1 MSVCCLAIVC
11 LTDAAVLTITYEPS
25 TIFLP
30 IFPPQLFGLAFIREK
45 DNTTRSD
52 AELVSLYRR
61 DGDVAVL
68 SQLYQRYMDLVYGL
82 CIKYLKDT
90 ETAKDAVINIYEE
103 LVPKLKQHEVSNFK
117 SWLFTLSRN
126 HCLMQLRKVKG
137 KHTVEIADDFMQN
150 AELLHLDEVKQKE
163 EQLNSMED
171 CLKKLAEEQK
181 TCVTLFY
188 LQGKCYNEIT
198 EQTGIDWNKVRS
210 YIQNGRRNLKLCMEN
225 KLEAES

>member
-1 MSVCCLAIVC
+1 M
-11 LTDAAVLTITYEPS
+11 
-25 TIFLP
+25 
-30 IFPPQLFGLAFIREK
+30 AFIREK
-45 DNTTRSD
+45 DNTNRSD
-52 AELVSLYRR
+52 AELVTLYRSG
-61 DGDVAVL
+61 GDATVL

-103 LVPKLKQHEVSNFK
+103 LVVKLKQHEVSNFK

-126 HCLMQLRKVKG
+126 HCLMQLRKEKG
-137 KHTVEIADDFMQN
+137 KHTVEIADEFMQN
-150 AELLHLDEVKQKE
+150 GEMLHLDEVKQKE

-171 CLKKLAEEQK
+171 CLEKLAEEQK

-188 LQGKCYNEIT
+188 LQGKCYNDIT
-198 EQTGIDWNKVRS
+198 ELTGIDWNKVRS

-225 KLEAES
+225 KLEADS

>member
-1 MSVCCLAIVC
+1 
-11 LTDAAVLTITYEPS
+11 
-25 TIFLP
+25 LP
-30 IFPPQLFGLAFIREK
+30 IFPLQLFGLAFIREK
-45 DNTTRSD
+45 DNTNRSD
-52 AELVSLYRR
+52 AELVSLYRSG
-61 DGDVAVL
+61 GDLTVL

-103 LVPKLKQHEVSNFK
+103 LVIKLKQHEVSNFK

-137 KHTVEIADDFMQN
+137 KHTVEIAEEFMQN
-150 AELLHLDEVKQKE
+150 GELLHLDEVKQKE

-171 CLKKLAEEQK
+171 CLEKLAEEQK

-198 EQTGIDWNKVRS
+198 ELTGIDWNKVRS

-225 KLEAES
+225 KLEADS